1 MAKRYSAADVKKIID
16 GLNEDEKKE
25 KKKMQFSKKVVVYA
39 MLLVVFTII
48 GNFILA
54 WFGRETLSEMTIA
67 VITSFSAF
75 ITGGYF
81 ALSGV
86 RDCSK
91 NKHHIMEE

>member
-1 MAKRYSAADVKKIID
+1 MFKKKKI
-16 GLNEDEKKE
+16 
-25 KKKMQFSKKVVVYA
+25 QFSKKIVFYSMA
-39 MLLVVFTII
+39 LVTLTVL

-54 WFGRETLSEMTIA
+54 WCGKETLSEMTIA

-81 ALSGV
+81 ALSGA

-91 NKHHIMEE
+91 NKYHITEV

>member
-1 MAKRYSAADVKKIID
+1 MAKERKPI
-16 GLNEDEKKE
+16 
-25 KKKMQFSKKVVVYA
+25 QFSKKVVVYA
-39 MLLVVFTII
+39 MLLVPLTIL

-54 WFGRETLSEMTIA
+54 WFGKETLSEMTIA
-67 VITSFSAF
+67 VISSFSAF

-91 NKHHIMEE
+91 NKYHISEVES

>member
-1 MAKRYSAADVKKIID
+1 MEMAKKKNKI
-16 GLNEDEKKE
+16 
-25 KKKMQFSKKVVVYA
+25 QFSKKVVIYSMA
-39 MLLVVFTII
+39 LVPLTIL

-54 WFGRETLSEMTIA
+54 WCGRETLSEMTIA

-81 ALSGV
+81 TLSGV

-91 NKHHIMEE
+91 NKYHITEE

>member
-1 MAKRYSAADVKKIID
+1 MAKKSNKI
-16 GLNEDEKKE
+16 K
-25 KKKMQFSKKVVVYA
+25 QFSQIVVVYA
-39 MLLVVFTII
+39 MSLVTFTIL

-54 WFGRETLSEMTIA
+54 WFNKPTLSEMTIA

-81 ALSGV
+81 TLSGV

-91 NKHHIMEE
+91 NKHGVKEDI

>member
-1 MAKRYSAADVKKIID
+1 MFKKKKI
-16 GLNEDEKKE
+16 
-25 KKKMQFSKKVVVYA
+25 QFSKKVVLYS
-39 MLLVVFTII
+39 MTLVTLTVL

-54 WFGRETLSEMTIA
+54 WCGKETLSEMTIA

-81 ALSGV
+81 ALSGA

-91 NKHHIMEE
+91 NKHHITEV

>member
-1 MAKRYSAADVKKIID
+1 MA
-16 GLNEDEKKE
+16 KKE
-25 KKKMQFSKKVVVYA
+25 KKQVQFSKKVVVYS

-91 NKHHIMEE
+91 NKYNITEG

>member
-1 MAKRYSAADVKKIID
+1 MDKK
-16 GLNEDEKKE
+16 GKKQV
-25 KKKMQFSKKVVVYA
+25 QFSKKVVVYS

-54 WFGRETLSEMTIA
+54 WFDKETLSEMTIA
-67 VITSFSAF
+67 VISSFSAF

-91 NKHHIMEE
+91 NKHHITEV

>member
-1 MAKRYSAADVKKIID
+1 MS
-16 GLNEDEKKE
+16 
-25 KKKMQFSKKVVVYA
+25 KKKNKLQFSK
-39 MLLVVFTII
+39 LVVLYSMALVPLTIL

-54 WFGRETLSEMTIA
+54 WCGRQTLSEMTIA

-91 NKHHIMEE
+91 NKHHITEE

>member
-1 MAKRYSAADVKKIID
+1 MAMAKKKV
-16 GLNEDEKKE
+16 KE
-25 KKKMQFSKKVVVYA
+25 KLKIQFSKKVVIYS
-39 MLLVVFTII
+39 MTLVPLTIL

-54 WFGRETLSEMTIA
+54 WCGRETLSEMTIA

-91 NKHHIMEE
+91 NKHGIKEL

>member
-1 MAKRYSAADVKKIID
+1 MRMAKKKNKI
-16 GLNEDEKKE
+16 
-25 KKKMQFSKKVVVYA
+25 QFSKKVVIYSMA
-39 MLLVVFTII
+39 LVPLTIL

-54 WFGRETLSEMTIA
+54 WCGRATLSEMTIA

-81 ALSGV
+81 ALSGA

-91 NKHHIMEE
+91 NKHHITEG

>member
-1 MAKRYSAADVKKIID
+1 MDKK
-16 GLNEDEKKE
+16 NKV
-25 KKKMQFSKKVVVYA
+25 QFSKKVVVYS

-54 WFGRETLSEMTIA
+54 WFGKETLSEMTVA
-67 VITSFSAF
+67 VVTSFSAF

-81 ALSGV
+81 ALSGA

-91 NKHHIMEE
+91 NKYNVTE

>member
-1 MAKRYSAADVKKIID
+1 MKKI
-16 GLNEDEKKE
+16 
-25 KKKMQFSKKVVVYA
+25 QFSKKVVIYSMA
-39 MLLVVFTII
+39 LVPLTIF
-48 GNFILA
+48 GNFMLS
-54 WFGRETLSEMTIA
+54 WFGKETLSEMTIA

-91 NKHHIMEE
+91 NKHGIKEIV

>member
-1 MAKRYSAADVKKIID
+1 MAMD
-16 GLNEDEKKE
+16 
-25 KKKMQFSKKVVVYA
+25 KKKMQFSKKVVIYS
-39 MLLVVFTII
+39 MLLVPLTIF

-54 WFGRETLSEMTIA
+54 WFGRETLSDMTIA

-91 NKHHIMEE
+91 NKHHISEVETHDI

>member
-1 MAKRYSAADVKKIID
+1 MVK
-16 GLNEDEKKE
+16 
-25 KKKMQFSKKVVVYA
+25 QFSQVVVVYA
-39 MLLVVFTII
+39 MTLVAATIL

-54 WFGRETLSEMTIA
+54 WFGKETLSEMTIA
-67 VITSFSAF
+67 VISTFSAF

-91 NKHHIMEE
+91 NKYNVTEV

>member
-1 MAKRYSAADVKKIID
+1 MVMAKGKGKKQ
-16 GLNEDEKKE
+16 K
-25 KKKMQFSKKVVVYA
+25 QFSKKVVAYS

-54 WFGRETLSEMTIA
+54 WFGKETLSEMTIA
-67 VITSFSAF
+67 VISSFSAF

-91 NKHHIMEE
+91 NKYNITEV

>member
-1 MAKRYSAADVKKIID
+1 MAKGKGKKQT
-16 GLNEDEKKE
+16 
-25 KKKMQFSKKVVVYA
+25 QFSKKVVVYS

-54 WFGRETLSEMTIA
+54 WFSKETLSEMTIA
-67 VITSFSAF
+67 VISSFSAF

-91 NKHHIMEE
+91 NKHHITEV

>member
-1 MAKRYSAADVKKIID
+1 MA
-16 GLNEDEKKE
+16 KE
-25 KKKMQFSKKVVVYA
+25 KKPIQFSKKVVIYA
-39 MLLVVFTII
+39 MLLVPLTIL

-54 WFGRETLSEMTIA
+54 WFGKETLSEMTIA
-67 VITSFSAF
+67 VISSFSAF

-91 NKHHIMEE
+91 NKYHISEVES